1 MLARPVGHERQ
12 RGRVVAAAASS
23 RQQPA
28 GDCCGLWW
36 YIAPNTSR
44 PHLPLFALLAAHQA
58 TQHRPGLQEDTRG
71 FSAWLIGKVDG
82 ETRRGE
88 NEGQR
93 RARGRAEQQDP
104 SLLPRSACQ
113 LASSPTIPRL
123 LPARLLALYLEVADC
138 HAEDEVCD
146 GKGRDVPACVA

>member
-1 MLARPVGHERQ
+1 VVCGGTSHPTLHARTLAHAAG
-12 RGRVVAAAASS
+12 GRAC
-23 RQQPA
+23 PTTP
-28 GDCCGLWW
+28 L
-36 YIAPNTSR
+36 APWPPGPRT
-44 PHLPLFALLAAHQA
+44 HLPLFALLAAHQA

-82 ETRRGE
+82 ETRRGG

-93 RARGRAEQQDP
+93 RARGRAEQQAP

-123 LPARLLALYLEVADC
+123 LPARLLALYLEVADR

-146 GKGRDVPACVA
+146 GEGRDVPARVA